1 MNNLFGIS
9 FSESALHIAQS
20 QNGTIESV
28 KSVPYVFPFGYDTLF
43 SEKNVIHLADMVARR
58 KKAGGLDELG
68 LSVSLPLNFA
78 HIKKVALPLQA
89 GPEVTQAQVEWEL
102 NNHLSDDLS
111 EYKIINTH
119 TEFEFQSYREVIFIA
134 IKKEILKAISKIA
147 ELTESQLKQIVP
159 ANFVVEKL
167 LLKNKVTTNS
177 LVIKLEKTVIHS
189 QLFVDNKYYFSY
201 MDSTKTQSPNE
212 DEDETQR
219 LFEISKERIT
229 HAEKILKQLPFGEQK
244 KLDCFVYGD
253 ILTPE
258 LEKLFANHFNNP
270 VKKLLSDYQGISNS
284 GLEAVEV
291 LSD

>member
-1 MNNLFGIS
+1 MFFRLAMIPC
-9 FSESALHIAQS
+9 L
-20 QNGTIESV
+20 V
-28 KSVPYVFPFGYDTLF
+28 K
-43 SEKNVIHLADMVARR
+43 KNVIHLADMVARR

-102 NNHLSDDLS
+102 NNHLSGDLS